1 MTPRSRYPHRLG
13 FRISER
19 QHAAIGEFARL
30 RESDHAKTLR
40 LLVDLG
46 LGIVAACGGPQAWAD
61 EERRD
66 RDERIRAAI
75 ARTVPPEL
83 WAELGRQDES

>member
-1 MTPRSRYPHRLG
+1 MTRQSRYPHQFG

-19 QHAAIGEFARL
+19 QHAAIAEFVRL
-30 RESDHAKTLR
+30 RESDYAKTLR

-46 LGIVAACGGPQAWAD
+46 LGVVAACGGPQAWAD
-61 EERRD
+61 EEQRD

-75 ARTVPPEL
+75 ARTLPAEL
-83 WAELGRQDES
+83 WPELGREDPS